1 MKKQTSFRRAG
12 MCAALVLIALLTWI
26 AVDLYRPRTIDI
38 RRFDPNEV
46 ARLDT
51 AMWRSYYGRER
62 LRLFLQLGEL
72 LRTQYHLPFWK
83 SMATAYHAAR
93 AAFVFKDGSS
103 RAEYERA
110 LPNLIN
116 FYQAICEASSTPCDV
131 SEVARRELEWWIV
144 HRERHRR
151 PAGALEHA
159 LAETAAAMYRLPAEQ
174 MMEHARLRAEAML
187 IRDREADEGGVT
199 EEDWWQIEKLLHDSW
214 RALHTAV
221 NS

>member
-1 MKKQTSFRRAG
+1 
-12 MCAALVLIALLTWI
+12 MCAAFALIVLLTWI
-26 AVDLYRPRTIDI
+26 SIDLYQLRTTDI

-51 AMWRSYYGRER
+51 AMWRSYYERER

-83 SMATAYHAAR
+83 SIAVAYHAAR

-116 FYQAICEASSTPCDV
+116 FYQMIRDASNTPFDV
-131 SEVARRELEWWIV
+131 NEVARCELEWWIV

-159 LAETAAAMYRLPAEQ
+159 LAETAAAMYRLPAER
-174 MMEHARLRAEAML
+174 MMEHARLRATAMQ

-199 EEDWWQIEKLLHDSW
+199 EEDWRQIEKLLHESW
-214 RALHTAV
+214 RSLHTTV

>member
-1 MKKQTSFRRAG
+1 MKKRARARQAG
-12 MCAALVLIALLTWI
+12 MCAAVIMVFLLGWI
-26 AVDLYRPRTIDI
+26 SVDLYKPRPTDI

-51 AMWRSYYGRER
+51 AMWRSYYKRER
-62 LRLFLQLGEL
+62 LRLFLQLGQL

-83 SMATAYHAAR
+83 SIAVAYHAAR
-93 AAFVFKDGSS
+93 AAFMFKDGSS

-110 LPNLIN
+110 LPNLID
-116 FYQAICEASSTPCDV
+116 FYAAIHEASSTPFDV

-144 HRERHRR
+144 HRERRH
-151 PAGALEHA
+151 PAGALERA
-159 LAETAAAMYRLPAEQ
+159 LAETAAAMYRMPAER

-187 IRDREADEGGVT
+187 IRDREAEDGDVT
-199 EEDWWQIEKLLHDSW
+199 EEDWRRIEELLHDSW
-214 RALHTAV
+214 RSLHTMV